1 METEREVH
9 MRESVIRQ
17 IESHFQ
23 SYEDFVET
31 LQPDDLK
38 PKLDVIKHKSVM
50 EHLWCIVG
58 SRESYAKAIVE
69 DRWQG
74 FSCSMKKYDHADF
87 VTALR
92 SSGEEIQASINGVSE
107 WTLTRDKLLLE
118 LLEHEVMHEGQ
129 IIRHMY
135 GLEKKLPQ
143 SWRWA

>member
-1 METEREVH
+1 
-9 MRESVIRQ
+9 MRESVIQQ
-17 IESHFQ
+17 IEGHFR
-23 SYEDFVET
+23 SYKDFVET
-31 LQPDDLK
+31 LQSDDLK
-38 PKLDVIKHKSVM
+38 TKLDVVKHKSVM

-58 SRESYAKAIVE
+58 SRESYAKAIAE
-69 DRWQG
+69 GSWQG

-87 VTALR
+87 VAALSVSR
-92 SSGEEIQASINGVSE
+92 EKIRNSIDSVFE
-107 WTLTRDKLLLE
+107 WTPTREKLLLE